1 MKPNRTLYR
10 NTENKRIAGVCSG
23 LADYFGLEVWLV
35 RILTVTA
42 FFLLA
47 PPFVVVSYVA
57 AWFILDKKPNG
68 TAADFSNS
76 VPLHGRKGWTN
87 NTSTVSG
94 ANASV
99 ELKTK
104 VWQAGE
110 PPKQA
115 FRDLCDRF
123 ASTEQRLRDME
134 TFVTSK
140 EFQLKREINKL

>member
-1 MKPNRTLYR
+1 MKPSKTLYR

-23 LADYFGLEVWLV
+23 LADYFGMEVWLV

-47 PPFVVVSYVA
+47 PPFVVVSYIA
-57 AWFILDKKPNG
+57 GWFILDTKPSS
-68 TAADFSNS
+68 TATDYTNS

-87 NTSTVSG
+87 SSVAGSS
-94 ANASV
+94 NATV

-123 ASTEQRLRDME
+123 AQTEQRLRDME